1 MVDLSV
7 SERAGSERGRAQGK
21 ERGGVASLR
30 NVLGAY
36 LRSSGL
42 ERQFSN
48 ARVHQAWRDAV
59 GPAMASRACS
69 VRFENGVLEVH
80 VKSAAHLQE
89 LKSFTGEGYRAAAN
103 RRLGGERIQR
113 VEFRLER

>member
-1 MVDLSV
+1 MAEPRV
-7 SERAGSERGRAQGK
+7 SERSGNERGRGK
-21 ERGGVASLR
+21 GNERGGVASLR

-42 ERQFSN
+42 ERQFSS
-48 ARVHQAWRDAV
+48 ARIHQAWRDAV
-59 GPAMASRACS
+59 GPAMAARARS

-89 LKSFTGEGYRAAAN
+89 LKSFTGEGFRAAAN